1 MLDDELKA
9 DIIRELPKDIP
20 YVFISRWLQKNL
32 QELKDLLWDSLLEE
46 NKDK

>member
-9 DIIRELPKDIP
+9 DISRELPTDIP
-20 YVFISRWLQKNL
+20 YVFISSVLQKGL
-32 QELKDLLWDSLLEE
+32 QELKDLLWDALLEE